1 MKVKSE
7 TGEFLVSTKETCVYC
22 NDYIFAGGYGYQVGV
37 YQYSDGEIVDLE
49 ENLPDYTKA
58 FAAFPADDNEDEVI
72 LFVGGRGGFL
82 NSYRVREG
90 KLIKIR
96 ETYVS

>member
-1 MKVKSE
+1 MTVKSE
-7 TGEFLVSTKETCVYC
+7 AGEFLVSTKETCVYC

-37 YQYSDGEIVDLE
+37 YQYSDGDIVDLE

-58 FAAFPADDNEDEVI
+58 FAAFPGDNEEVI
-72 LFVGGRGGFL
+72 LFVGGRGGFI
-82 NSYRVREG
+82 NTYRVRSG
-90 KLIKIR
+90 KLHKIR